1 MAVAQTSIAARRPDA
16 FGNLLIIAL
25 LIGVGVVSF
34 TALAMGP
41 ASLSAGEVLLGLF
54 GGGETPAS
62 VIVREIRLP
71 RVLLG
76 LMVGASLGLSGAAL
90 QGLLRNPLADPGII
104 GVSAS
109 AGLGAVIALYFG
121 FAAAFS
127 LALPLFAMAGALLAT
142 AMLFA
147 LASRDTSVL
156 TLILVGIGIASLAV
170 ALTSLA
176 MNLAPTPYALT
187 DMVLWL
193 LGSLSN
199 RSFSDIALAAPFMI
213 AGWALLLT
221 VGLGVRALSLGEE
234 TAHTLGIDLRWLR
247 LRVIAGTALVVGA
260 SVATCG
266 SIGFIGLVVPHMVR
280 PFVGYDPAR
289 ILLPSALGGGLLL
302 VLADIVTRA
311 APLGQELKL
320 GVVTSLIGSPFFLY
334 LVIRTRR
341 AMR

>member
-1 MAVAQTSIAARRPDA
+1 MAVAQTSIAPRRQDA
-16 FGNLLIIAL
+16 FTNLIVAL
-25 LIGVGVVSF
+25 LIGIVVVSF
-34 TALAMGP
+34 VAISMGP
-41 ASLSAGEVLLGLF
+41 APLSPGDVLRGLLG
-54 GGGETPAS
+54 GGDTAAAA
-62 VIVREIRLP
+62 IVREIRLP

-90 QGLLRNPLADPGII
+90 QGLLRNPLADPGVI

-109 AGLGAVIALYFG
+109 AGLGAVIAIYFG
-121 FAAAFS
+121 FASAFS

-142 AMLFA
+142 GMLFL
-147 LASRDTSVL
+147 LASRDASGL

-170 ALTSLA
+170 ALTSLV
-176 MNLAPTPYALT
+176 MNLAPTPYSLT

-221 VGLGVRALSLGEE
+221 VGRGVRALSLGEE
-234 TAHTLGIDLRWLR
+234 TAQTLGIDLRWLR

-280 PFVGYDPAR
+280 PFAGYDPGR

-302 VLADIVTRA
+302 VLADIVTRS

-320 GVVTSLIGSPFFLY
+320 GVVTSLIGSPFFIY
-334 LVIRTRR
+334 LVIRARR